1 MMARLRTYVPRLLF
15 WRGRRPL
22 VAVLRMTGV
31 IGGRPPL
38 RSGLTLSGLALA
50 IERAFA
56 KKGLSAVALS
66 INSPGGSPVQSS
78 LLYGRIRA
86 LAKEKEL
93 PVFAFVEDV
102 GASGGYWLACAADE
116 IYADANSIVGS
127 IGVVTA
133 GFGLQDAID
142 RLGVQRRLYVS
153 GDKKAMLD
161 PFLAEKPGDVKHLKS
176 VLSELHGNFKDLV
189 RQRRGDKLKGP
200 EKEIFSGSFWTAR
213 QALEYGL
220 IDGLGDLRT
229 VMRERFGDKT
239 RFRVYGAPR
248 PLLRRRLGFVGAAPE
263 GWATEGLAAL
273 EERAIWARFGL

>member
-1 MMARLRTYVPRLLF
+1 MPRLTF
-15 WRGRRPL
+15 WRGRQPQ

-38 RSGLTLSGLALA
+38 RSGLTLSSLAEA
-50 IERAFA
+50 MERAFS
-56 KKGLSAVALS
+56 KKRISAVALA

-78 LLYGRIRA
+78 LLYGRIRS
-86 LAKEKEL
+86 LAEEKEL

-133 GFGLQDAID
+133 GFGLAQAID
-142 RLGVQRRLYVS
+142 RLGVQRRLYTS

-176 VLSELHGNFKDLV
+176 VLSALHDNFKELV

-213 QALEYGL
+213 QALEFGL
-220 IDGLGDLRT
+220 IDGIGDLRT

-248 PLLRRRLGFVGAAPE
+248 PLLRRRLGFAGAAPE
-263 GWATEGLAAL
+263 AWVAQGLSAL
-273 EERAIWARFGL
+273 EERSVWARFGL